1 MQSLTEHSLKP
12 GFARRW
18 NFVGH
23 SIHIRP
29 VISSPQGPPSITFME
44 QKPVVELDVRV
55 FSVVVEDRL
64 KLEELRK

>member
-1 MQSLTEHSLKP
+1 
-12 GFARRW
+12 
-18 NFVGH
+18 
-23 SIHIRP
+23 
-29 VISSPQGPPSITFME
+29 ME